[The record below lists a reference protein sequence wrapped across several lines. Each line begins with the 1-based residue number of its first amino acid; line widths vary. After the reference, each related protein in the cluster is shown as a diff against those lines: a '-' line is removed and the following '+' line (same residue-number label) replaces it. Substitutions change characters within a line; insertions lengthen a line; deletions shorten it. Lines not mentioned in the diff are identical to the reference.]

1 VYNDTNVNITGG
13 EIKAY
18 SSAIGSYSDKTSGE
32 TITGTIKVSNGKLS
46 GDNGYAIL
54 INTNEEFIS
63 SRDIEISGGEL
74 YGKNYAIRIGK
85 ESEGKLTISGG
96 TIHSDVFSAIYNYYG
111 NGDITIKGGTITSES
126 GSALANRGNP
136 KIEIDGGELSADKA
150 ATINTYNTYDMV
162 IKGGTIK
169 NTGRKN
175 AILLN
180 DDGKLAIEGGTITS
194 QEGIAILH
202 NGSGKLEIGKDD
214 GTVST
219 TEPEVIGKT
228 TGIKTQ
234 NGFDFYDGV
243 LKGEEKSYD
252 GEINKIP
259 EGYELE
265 EENELELKTI
275 KLKSKTPTTIQ
286 GDINGDGKITATDL
300 LKMKRYIVYLEEFS
314 EEEIKRGDMNEDNE
328 ITTTDLLKVK
338 RIIVGLE

>member
-1 VYNDTNVNITGG
+1 MYNDTNVNITGG

-18 SSAIGSYSDKTSGE
+18 SSAIVSYSDKTSGE

-63 SRDIEISGGEL
+63 SRNIEISGGEL
-74 YGKNYAIRIGK
+74 YGKNNAIRIGK
-85 ESEGKLTISGG
+85 GSEGKLTISGG
-96 TIHSDVFSAIYNYYG
+96 TIHSDAFSTIYNYYG
-111 NGDITIKGGTITSES
+111 NGDITIKGGTITS
-126 GSALANRGNP
+126 
-136 KIEIDGGELSADKA
+136 
-150 ATINTYNTYDMV
+150 
-162 IKGGTIK
+162 
-169 NTGRKN
+169 
-175 AILLN
+175 
-180 DDGKLAIEGGTITS
+180 
-194 QEGIAILH
+194 QERIAILH

-265 EENELELKTI
+265 EENESELKTI

-328 ITTTDLLKVK
+328 ITTTDLLKMK